1 MRSTFVRPSSWKGW
15 LVLVAFI
22 SVIVAGIW
30 PVVGWVNQA
39 VLVLGLPKLLV
50 WSYIVLMCCTL
61 VMWLGNMLV
70 GEGDHD

>member
-15 LVLVAFI
+15 LMLVAFI

-70 GEGDHD
+70 GEGEHD